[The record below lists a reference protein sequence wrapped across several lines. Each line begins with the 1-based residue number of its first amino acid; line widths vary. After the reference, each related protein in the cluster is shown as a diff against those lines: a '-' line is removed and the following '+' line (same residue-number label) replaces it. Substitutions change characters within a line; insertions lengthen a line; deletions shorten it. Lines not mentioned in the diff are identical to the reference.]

1 MSNEPIYKQVIRDVE
16 ERAEV
21 GKATYGRYL
30 MEDVNGRNPLQDAY
44 EEQIDGAK
52 YLKQAIH
59 ERRALIDYVT
69 RLEWALRKICENCAS
84 ILDEPETDT
93 EMLVTIR
100 KTVDNT
106 LATSPL
112 AGQPKPAPA
121 TGWRPI
127 AEAPRDGTP
136 IEAGDPDSGFVR
148 VVQYASECGGAW
160 YLLGSA
166 DTYYAFDSFTVFRPV
181 PVVPAPP
188 KEGE

>member
-1 MSNEPIYKQVIRDVE
+1 
-16 ERAEV
+16 
-21 GKATYGRYL
+21 
-30 MEDVNGRNPLQDAY
+30 MEDTNGRDPLQDAY

-59 ERRALIDYVT
+59 DRRALLEYVA
-69 RLEWALRKICENCAS
+69 RLEGALREIAGPPNEPDVDGLIEDWTCCYCDENSLEGCAENCPRTIA
-84 ILDEPETDT
+84 TD
-93 EMLVTIR
+93 
-100 KTVDNT
+100 T

-112 AGQPKPAPA
+112 SGQPQSAPA

-166 DTYYAFDSFTVFRPV
+166 DTHYAFDSFTVFRPV

-188 KEGE
+188 QEGE